1 MSEGY
6 GMVRGYKFNAVQKPY
21 WEGAETRKC
30 PKCGRKKRQSE
41 FTSDSRWCIECTKA
55 AREERRRARHR
66 PNVATPA
73 RQASAAQPKAQA
85 PAPKPGVSR
94 PAAKGPVK
102 ELASFSATDA
112 EVYNWLRKHRD
123 ASERVCI
130 RGLFEVAEA
139 TSRTLAAV
147 RVSLKNLER
156 AGRIAQY
163 VGEDRVV
170 VFVTP
175 CDAPLRVQ
183 GRG

>member
-1 MSEGY
+1 MPQAY

-30 PKCGRKKRQSE
+30 PKCGKKKRQSE

-55 AREERRRARHR
+55 AREERRRAKHR
-66 PNVATPA
+66 QTAA
-73 RQASAAQPKAQA
+73 AAAQKPKAQA
-85 PAPKPGVSR
+85 PAPKQGVSR
-94 PAAKGPVK
+94 PATKSPVK
-102 ELASFSATDA
+102 ELTLFSATDA

-130 RGLFEVAEA
+130 RGLFEIAEA

-147 RVSLKNLER
+147 RASLKNLER
-156 AGRIAQY
+156 AGRITQFI
-163 VGEDRVV
+163 GEDRMI

-175 CDAPLRVQ
+175 CDVPLRVQ
-183 GRG
+183 GRD

>member
-1 MSEGY
+1 MPQAY

-30 PKCGRKKRQSE
+30 PKCGKKKRQSE

-55 AREERRRARHR
+55 AREERRRAKHR
-66 PNVATPA
+66 PTAA
-73 RQASAAQPKAQA
+73 AAAQKPKAQA

-94 PAAKGPVK
+94 PATKSPVK
-102 ELASFSATDA
+102 ELTLFSATDA

-130 RGLFEVAEA
+130 RGLFEIAEA

-147 RVSLKNLER
+147 RASLKNLER
-156 AGRIAQY
+156 AGRITQFI
-163 VGEDRVV
+163 GEDRMI